1 MLRNA
6 LSRYTSSPPAGGAV
20 SLRLMSVAVPQAEL
34 RFSVSP
40 GDRFIAAPLL
50 RSPRGEAKVGS
61 CRAARRANR
70 FCPEYGNF
78 LRCVPHLCRIPLP
91 ACPFPGGLGGRSRIE
106 FIVSPLSRRRHN
118 ESHFAAQSPE
128 CAFLAKPFFA
138 QAKNGV
144 NLRRYS
150 HKISVDKAKTNRSHH
165 QITVTP
171 APRSDSLPFPYTAA
185 WLSELCVV
193 SDPPAG

>member
-1 MLRNA
+1 MRNRFQTKKQLYVSQRAIA
-6 LSRYTSSPPAGGAV
+6 LHLIRPSGTFPSKGK
-20 SLRLMSVAVPQAEL
+20 
-34 RFSVSP
+34 
-40 GDRFIAAPLL
+40 
-50 RSPRGEAKVGS
+50 AKS
-61 CRAARRANR
+61 ARRIRAARTADER
-70 FCPEYGNF
+70 FLPEYGNF
-78 LRCVPHLCRIPLP
+78 LRCAQHLCCLALP
-91 ACPFPGGLGGRSRIE
+91 ACPFLGGLGGRSRIE

-144 NLRRYS
+144 NLRRRS
-150 HKISVDKAKTNRSHH
+150 QKISVDKAKTNRSHH

-185 WLSELCVV
+185 WLSELCGV

>member
-1 MLRNA
+1 MRNRFQTKKQLYVSQRAIA
-6 LSRYTSSPPAGGAV
+6 LHLIRPSGTFPSKGK
-20 SLRLMSVAVPQAEL
+20 
-34 RFSVSP
+34 
-40 GDRFIAAPLL
+40 
-50 RSPRGEAKVGS
+50 AKAKS
-61 CRAARRANR
+61 CRAAREQTSFAPNTETFSAVHNISVVWLSRLAR
-70 FCPEYGNF
+70 S
-78 LRCVPHLCRIPLP
+78 L
-91 ACPFPGGLGGRSRIE
+91 GGLGGRSRIE

-144 NLRRYS
+144 NLRRRS
-150 HKISVDKAKTNRSHH
+150 HKNSVDKAKTNRSHH

>member
-1 MLRNA
+1 MPRPCFAA
-6 LSRYTSSPPAGGAV
+6 LKGKP
-20 SLRLMSVAVPQAEL
+20 RL
-34 RFSVSP
+34 
-40 GDRFIAAPLL
+40 
-50 RSPRGEAKVGS
+50 GS
-61 CRAARRANR
+61 CRADRGQTAFAPNTETFSVVHFITVSCRSRLAR
-70 FCPEYGNF
+70 Y
-78 LRCVPHLCRIPLP
+78 
-91 ACPFPGGLGGRSRIE
+91 PGGLGGRSRIE

-128 CAFLAKPFFA
+128 CAFLRRFRVSGFCLRSFA

-144 NLRRYS
+144 NLRRRS
-150 HKISVDKAKTNRSHH
+150 QKISVDKAKTNRSHH

-185 WLSELCVV
+185 WLSELCGV

>member
-1 MLRNA
+1 MFRNA
-6 LSRYTSSPPAGGAV
+6 LSRYTSSA
-20 SLRLMSVAVPQAEL
+20 LRAPSPQRGRLSQRGE
-34 RFSVSP
+34 FV
-40 GDRFIAAPLL
+40 
-50 RSPRGEAKVGS
+50 PRGQLTNG
-61 CRAARRANR
+61 
-70 FCPEYGNF
+70 FCPNTETFSAVHNISVVW
-78 LRCVPHLCRIPLP
+78 LSRLARSL
-91 ACPFPGGLGGRSRIE
+91 GGLGGRSRIE

-144 NLRRYS
+144 NLRRRS

>member
-1 MLRNA
+1 MRRFLLGFPSDGKAKSARRN
-6 LSRYTSSPPAGGAV
+6 
-20 SLRLMSVAVPQAEL
+20 
-34 RFSVSP
+34 
-40 GDRFIAAPLL
+40 
-50 RSPRGEAKVGS
+50 
-61 CRAARRANR
+61 RAARIANKH
-70 FCPEYGNF
+70 F
-78 LRCVPHLCRIPLP
+78 LPRIQKLFQLCTTALSLPPPVAPVLRGVSGGGDALSSLCRR
-91 ACPFPGGLGGRSRIE
+91 PFL
-106 FIVSPLSRRRHN
+106 RRHN

-144 NLRRYS
+144 NLRRRS

-185 WLSELCVV
+185 WLSELCGV